1 MEKVNIS
8 GQTVKYMKEN
18 LKKMN
23 VMGMEYF
30 TTLMGR
36 NLKVF
41 GEMVKSMEKQ
51 HMFGQMELDIM
62 FST

>member
-30 TTLMGR
+30 TILMGR
-36 NLKVF
+36 N
-41 GEMVKSMEKQ
+41 
-51 HMFGQMELDIM
+51 
-62 FST
+62 